1 MLQVW
6 IGVIVLV
13 LGMVLLLANPVA
25 GGILIAIGYALY
37 ANTSKATRAAAE
49 STFWGFALLCGAVV
63 GIVVILGLFL

>member
-6 IGVIVLV
+6 ISGILLV
-13 LGMVLLLANPVA
+13 LGMFMLLANPVV
-25 GGILIAIGYALY
+25 GGIIIAIGYALY

-63 GIVVILGLFL
+63 GVVAFLGLF